1 MALHQASGRWR
12 RGLLLALVT
21 AGCWAT
27 LPVALKITLEQ
38 VDPIT
43 LTWFRFVFAAAVIGG
58 WLAAG
63 GGLRQ
68 FARLGRGGWMLL
80 VVAAFMLIG
89 NYIFYL
95 LGVQHTSP
103 ANAQLLIQLAPLLMA
118 LGGIFVFGEPYRAGQ
133 WCGMAITAIGLALF
147 FRDQLA
153 GNAMSAHAYLLGSG
167 AVLAA
172 AAVWATYALIQK
184 QLLMS
189 LSSPAILLAIYVTA
203 SVVLLPLSRPTAL
216 PAMDFRHALLLGYCA
231 LNTLVAYGA
240 FAEALEHWEASR
252 VSAILAVTPLLTIL
266 VVLGVH
272 GVWPQV
278 IASEQVSSLG
288 FVGAGLV
295 VAGSTMS
302 SLLGAARKEPS
313 DGE

>member
-1 MALHQASGRWR
+1 MALHQVSGRWR
-12 RGLLLALVT
+12 RGLALAMVT

-38 VDPIT
+38 TDPIT
-43 LTWFRFVFAAAVIGG
+43 LTWFRFLVAAVVIGG
-58 WLAAG
+58 WLAAS

-68 FARLGRGGWMLL
+68 FARLGRQGWGYLL
-80 VVAAFMLIG
+80 VAAFMLIG
-89 NYIFYL
+89 NYVFYL

-118 LGGIFVFGEPYRAGQ
+118 VGGIFVFGEPYRFGQ
-133 WCGMAITAIGLALF
+133 WVGMALTASGLALF
-147 FRDQLA
+147 FRDQLT
-153 GNAMSAHAYLLGSG
+153 GNSLSTHAYLVGSG
-167 AVLAA
+167 SVIAA

-184 QLLMS
+184 QLLMK
-189 LSSPAILLAIYVTA
+189 LSSPAILLAIYVIA
-203 SVVLLPLSRPTAL
+203 SISLLPLSRPASLAAL
-216 PAMDFRHALLLGYCA
+216 DFRHWLLLGYCA

-252 VSAILAVTPLLTIL
+252 VSAILAITPLLTIL
-266 VVLGVH
+266 VVTGVH
-272 GVWPQV
+272 ASWPTA
-278 IASEQVSSLG
+278 IAPEHVTRLG
-288 FVGAGLV
+288 FIGAAVV
-295 VAGSTMS
+295 VAGSAMS